1 MQEVIAATSNIP
13 VADDPM
19 FAVPVFDEP
28 RWYAVYTC
36 ANREKRVAEQFTE
49 RSIEHFLP
57 LYETVRQW
65 KDRRVRVQSPLFPG
79 YIFVNHILRKR
90 LQILSVSGVVRL
102 VGFNSIAAALPPR
115 EIESLREGL
124 RRPVRAE
131 PHPYLTTGERVQI
144 LRGPFEGFQGILQ
157 RRRGQLRVVL
167 SIDLIK
173 RSMAVE
179 VGIEDIRPELR

>member
-1 MQEVIAATSNIP
+1 MTATLGTES
-13 VADDPM
+13 VTDDSF
-19 FAVPVFDEP
+19 FAVPAFDEP

-36 ANREKRVAEQFTE
+36 ANREKRVAEQFAQ

-65 KDRRVRVQSPLFPG
+65 KDRRMRAQLPLFPG
-79 YIFVNHILRKR
+79 YIFVNHVLRKR
-90 LQILSVSGVVRL
+90 LQLLSISGVVRL
-102 VGFNSIAAALPPR
+102 VGFNGIAAALPPR
-115 EIESLREGL
+115 EIETLRDGL
-124 RRPVRAE
+124 RRPFRAE
-131 PHPYLTTGERVQI
+131 PHPYLTVGERVRI
-144 LRGPFEGFQGILQ
+144 LRGPFEGFSGILR

-167 SIDLIK
+167 SIELIK